1 MSRSITP
8 RSRRGPGRALGT
20 RSATRDRTE
29 RGAPGRPR
37 RATAASTLAPMDA
50 PTAEAWHIRPN
61 GPLVG
66 EVEVSG
72 SKNAVTKH
80 MVAAMLGTQPST
92 ITNAPAVGDVGITA
106 DILISLGVGVEID
119 GDRITIDPV
128 EAPGADVPLEFTG
141 LNRIPILLLG
151 PLLARNHEAFVPLVG
166 GDRIGRRPV
175 DFHIDA
181 LERMGAEITVSD
193 DGISA
198 KADHLRGAQIT
209 LPYPSVGAT
218 ESVLLTAVL
227 AEGRTVLRNAAVEPE
242 VTELALFLQRMGA
255 RIGFKPD
262 RRIVI
267 EGVDHLRGA
276 EARLHGDRLEAFSY
290 LVAGLMTGGQVR
302 VGGCAQDRLVT
313 AIDTLQK
320 MGARFEITDD
330 YIQASADAGLRPAR
344 GADRHPPRVHDRLAA
359 APHRAHD
366 PGRGHVGHPRDRLRG
381 PPRLHRGPHRHGR
394 RDRAVRHLPR
404 RARRAGSTTPTPS
417 TRRWCGACRSCGA
430 PRSRSPTCGPGS
442 RRSSPPRWPTARR
455 RCTASTTSSAATTS
469 RSRRSRRSGSS
480 SSGSPPLRPDRRRP
494 GRPAPRRRVA
504 VGARVEPAPI
514 ERVGQAPLHLGP
526 QRRATRRRSTG

>member
-1 MSRSITP
+1 
-8 RSRRGPGRALGT
+8 
-20 RSATRDRTE
+20 
-29 RGAPGRPR
+29 
-37 RATAASTLAPMDA
+37 MDA

-106 DILISLGVGVEID
+106 DILTSLGVGVVID

-193 DGISA
+193 DGITA

-330 YIQASADAGLRPAR
+330 YIQASADAGLRPAAVQTDTHPGFMTDWQPPLIVLMTQAEGMSVIHETVYEDRLGYIEALTDMGGEIELFDTCLGGPACRFHDTNAKHSAVVRGVSKLR
-344 GADRHPPRVHDRLAA
+344 GAEVTIPDVRAGFSSVIAA
-359 APHRAHD
+359 AVADGPSILHGIHHLE
-366 PGRGHVGHPRDRLRG
+366 RGYNKPFETLEALGLKLERI
-381 PPRLHRGPHRHGR
+381 
-394 RDRAVRHLPR
+394 
-404 RARRAGSTTPTPS
+404 
-417 TRRWCGACRSCGA
+417 
-430 PRSRSPTCGPGS
+430 
-442 RRSSPPRWPTARR
+442 
-455 RCTASTTSSAATTS
+455 
-469 RSRRSRRSGSS
+469 
-480 SSGSPPLRPDRRRP
+480 
-494 GRPAPRRRVA
+494 PAD
-504 VGARVEPAPI
+504 
-514 ERVGQAPLHLGP
+514 QA
-526 QRRATRRRSTG
+526 